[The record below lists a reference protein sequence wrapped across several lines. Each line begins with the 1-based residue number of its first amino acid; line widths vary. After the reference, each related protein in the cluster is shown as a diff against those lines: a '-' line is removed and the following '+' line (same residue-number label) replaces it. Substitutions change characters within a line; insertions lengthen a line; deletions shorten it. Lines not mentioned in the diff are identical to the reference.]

1 MTQGLQLSI
10 LMTGAD
16 TALLSDAAASE
27 AAGPSAEGGLA
38 FGDMLGQLVAPA
50 KTGQDSKGRQLPA
63 DISLL
68 SAVSQAVAAATDAS
82 ATEVMATDD
91 AVGADSALTA
101 SILAQLGFTAVN
113 ADDKVDGKA
122 DGKQAAANSDGELTS
137 STAELAK
144 SVAKAAVAAEAAE
157 AQNAAEAK
165 TKPAMPDLTLSN
177 GKPEAGM
184 LLSAA
189 QGKAEADADA
199 ELSAAASAKKQAA
212 EADQQL
218 SGQQSKLT
226 QAKGATQA
234 AASVGDS
241 TAMTQTE
248 QALTDAAEQAVNKQT
263 TAEQASL
270 PGAGQDGD
278 GKPNTPAIPLH
289 GKTAQQTA
297 KAVSS
302 EPPGNSAQQSLQ
314 AADVTNPQLR
324 AAAPSEV
331 AVTTDSQSSKA
342 TVLANQA
349 AGHAAGQAGD
359 KVASSTTKTGTED
372 NPQSSQQ
379 QRQQSAA
386 ALQDMLQQHGA
397 ANSKAA
403 EPAALVRS
411 ENAFS
416 AAIAQAEQRQS
427 GAPRPVAK
435 PAASV
440 AEQLKQSL
448 NLLQQDAAGQLRERV
463 NLMVRQNIQV
473 AEIRLDPAGLGQ
485 MQIKIDMQQDQASV
499 QFVVQQPQAKELLE
513 QQLPR
518 LRELLQ
524 QQGILLSD
532 GQVQQ
537 QSQQQRHSAQHSS
550 NGNNA
555 GQGSGE
561 AGDELPATQVQVSA
575 SVSERLVDYYA

>member
-16 TALLSDAAASE
+16 SALLSDAAASE

-113 ADDKVDGKA
+113 ADDKA

-144 SVAKAAVAAEAAE
+144 SVAKAAETAE

-218 SGQQSKLT
+218 SGQQSTLT

-248 QALTDAAEQAVNKQT
+248 QVLTDAAEQAVNKQT
-263 TAEQASL
+263 TAEQAPL
-270 PGAGQDGD
+270 PGAGQDD
-278 GKPNTPAIPLH
+278 DSKPNTPAIPLH

-302 EPPGNSAQQSLQ
+302 EPPGNSAQQSVQ

-342 TVLANQA
+342 TALANQA

-359 KVASSTTKTGTED
+359 KAASSTTKTGTED

-416 AAIAQAEQRQS
+416 TAIAQAEQRQS

-440 AEQLKQSL
+440 AAQLKQSL

>member
-16 TALLSDAAASE
+16 SALLSDAAASE

-91 AVGADSALTA
+91 AGGADSALTA

-113 ADDKVDGKA
+113 ADDKA
-122 DGKQAAANSDGELTS
+122 DGNQAAANSDGELTS

-144 SVAKAAVAAEAAE
+144 SVAKAAETAE

-189 QGKAEADADA
+189 QGKEDADADA

-218 SGQQSKLT
+218 SGQQSTLT

-248 QALTDAAEQAVNKQT
+248 PAQTEQVLTDAAEQAVNKQT
-263 TAEQASL
+263 TAEQAPL
-270 PGAGQDGD
+270 PGAGQDD
-278 GKPNTPAIPLH
+278 DSKPNTPAIPLH

-302 EPPGNSAQQSLQ
+302 EPPGNSAQQSVQ

-342 TVLANQA
+342 TALANQA

-359 KVASSTTKTGTED
+359 KAASSTTKTGTED